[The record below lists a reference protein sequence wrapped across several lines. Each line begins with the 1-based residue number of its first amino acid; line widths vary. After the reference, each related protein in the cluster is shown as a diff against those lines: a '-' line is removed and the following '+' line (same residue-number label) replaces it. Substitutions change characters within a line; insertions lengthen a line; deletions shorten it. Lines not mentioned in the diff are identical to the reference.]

1 MNAVAQSSL
10 CAGIG
15 GESVVRAI
23 VARFHDLLDGD
34 PPPAPLRAVRAADQG
49 PVRDELTRF

>member
-1 MNAVAQSSL
+1 MNAAAPSSL

-34 PPPAPLRAVRAADQG
+34 PPHAPLRAIRAVDLG

>member
-1 MNAVAQSSL
+1 MNAAAPSSL

-34 PPPAPLRAVRAADQG
+34 PPHAPLRAIRAVDLG
-49 PVRDELTRF
+49 PVRAELTRF